1 MNTYII
7 KISLKSPCKDSII
20 FFFNFINKL
29 FNKKK
34 IPYNFLFLPVKKKKI
49 TLLKSPHI
57 NKKAREQVEYK
68 AYNCL
73 LIFNNLITFKLREF
87 LLIILLNKPKTI
99 KITIQYLRK

>member
-1 MNTYII
+1 MTINTI
-7 KISLKSPCKDSII
+7 KISLKSPCKDSIY
-20 FFFNFINKL
+20 FFLNFINKL
-29 FNKKK
+29 FKKK
-34 IPYNFLFLPVKKKKI
+34 SISYNFLFIPVQKKKL

-57 NKKAREQVEYK
+57 NKKAREQFEYK

-73 LIFNNLITFKLREF
+73 IIFNNLITVKLREF